1 MADMTVSGG
10 SWLRKRVEAGDQDFL
25 RDLVK
30 TVVEALMSADA
41 DGACGASYG
50 AVSPDRVNQRNGYR
64 ERRWDTRVGSI
75 PLAVPKLRHG
85 SYFPDWLLEP
95 RRRAERCLVQVIAEC
110 YVRGVSTR
118 RVDGLVKTLGIA
130 GISKSQVSELATELD
145 ARVEEFRDRPLT
157 TGPYPYLWLDAMTQR
172 SREGGR
178 VLNVATVVATGVN
191 REGKREILGMDVMT
205 SEDGAGWTAFLR
217 GLVARGLTGAQLV
230 ISDAHAGLKDAIAS
244 VFPGAAWQR
253 CRAHFMRN
261 LLTKVAKSAQDF
273 VATLVRSIYAQPDA
287 EAVLAQ
293 HGRVVEQLRRQKA
306 FQDAADLLEDAR
318 EEILAFASF
327 PKAHWK
333 QIWSNN
339 PQERLNKEIRRRTD
353 VVGIFPDRAAI
364 IRLVGAVLAE
374 QNDEWAVS
382 RRYISL
388 ESLQQL
394 RSKEAVGQLTAA

>member
-273 VATLVRSIYAQPDA
+273 VQPWFVRSMPS
-287 EAVLAQ
+287 LTP
-293 HGRVVEQLRRQKA
+293 RRFWPSMA
-306 FQDAADLLEDAR
+306 G
-318 EEILAFASF
+318 
-327 PKAHWK
+327 
-333 QIWSNN
+333 WSNN
-339 PQERLNKEIRRRTD
+339 CGAKRHFRTPPTSWRMPGRKSWPSPASPRRIGSKLVEQSAGAAQQGNSPAHRRGWHLPGSCRHHS
-353 VVGIFPDRAAI
+353 VGGR
-364 IRLVGAVLAE
+364 G
-374 QNDEWAVS
+374 S
-382 RRYISL
+382 
-388 ESLQQL
+388 
-394 RSKEAVGQLTAA
+394 G